1 MRAQSARYG
10 YLVYVFHGDAER
22 MKRKPEKK
30 WDLYGLWTHSSCPV
44 VQYICE
50 ESDRSA
56 ERLGLELLGQ
66 CVPQSNRQIQNRS
79 NHGRWLVV
87 QNDGVKLDAQLGQ
100 GNGLA
105 PLRCSIKELSM
116 ESPFSNLISRRP
128 RGYRERSPERRP
140 TVVAPERRHA
150 PADRPSERQ
159 SENPVNNPPLQW
171 YTTSRGEEIL
181 RNIHNTCIS
190 NFPAPNLVEMSRDAV
205 DHNIQLSIKHND
217 KTFKIHFPNNF
228 PQSSAHVLYG
238 NGIYS
243 DMKIPDQAKSKE
255 DIVRIIKTYCA
266 CYKCKY
272 RR

>member
-1 MRAQSARYG
+1 
-10 YLVYVFHGDAER
+10 
-22 MKRKPEKK
+22 
-30 WDLYGLWTHSSCPV
+30 
-44 VQYICE
+44 
-50 ESDRSA
+50 
-56 ERLGLELLGQ
+56 
-66 CVPQSNRQIQNRS
+66 
-79 NHGRWLVV
+79 
-87 QNDGVKLDAQLGQ
+87 
-100 GNGLA
+100 
-105 PLRCSIKELSM
+105 M